1 MKIFGRYQIKSLLGQ
16 GGMAT
21 VHLAYDPHFK
31 RDVAIKVLP
40 RELLHDRTF
49 HSRFEQEAQ
58 TIALLE
64 HYAIVPVYD
73 YGKQD
78 GQPFLVMRYMS
89 GGSLTE
95 RLKQGPLAFEQIA
108 IIAERI
114 GAALDRAHKK
124 GIIHRDVKL
133 SNILFDGDGDPY
145 LSDFGLA
152 RLSEVSA
159 QLTGSGIVGT
169 PAYMAPEVSDLGGL
183 THLIDV
189 YAFGVGLFE
198 MLTGRLP
205 YEADTAIGMLMAHA
219 VKPIPDVQ
227 ALRPEL
233 PDTVQEIID
242 RALAKDPM
250 DRYQSAGEIA
260 ADLQAVLLPTGQHA
274 GYLAPNRVDTIEQ
287 TPVAIP
293 TPPDQIDL
301 ATTTPL
307 QSRRK
312 HTLIGH
318 TGTVHSVSWSSDST
332 ILASGS
338 EDATI
343 ILWDAGTG
351 TKAFTLNEHQ
361 DAVLSVAFSPTD
373 PALVSGSADRT
384 VRLWNAQAGSILH
397 TFSGHSADVTCVNWS
412 PDGKLVVSGSWDG
425 SVLLFDLRTA
435 SLLRTL
441 AQHST
446 AVSSLAW
453 SPDGT
458 MLACGLWDGTI
469 TLWDTRKYQQ
479 IRTLTAH
486 TRDVAS
492 VAWSPDGTMLASG
505 SEDTNL
511 NVCNARTSERLF
523 SLRSHEEAVTS
534 VTWSPDG
541 SKMASGSADDTVMIW
556 DADSSRV
563 LHTLSG
569 HTADVTSVAWSPDG
583 TMIASGSSD
592 NLAILWSTDF

>member
-169 PAYMAPEVSDLGGL
+169 PAYMAPEVSDPGGL

-293 TPPDQIDL
+293 TPPEQIDL
-301 ATTTPL
+301 AMTTPL

-458 MLACGLWDGTI
+458 MLA
-469 TLWDTRKYQQ
+469 
-479 IRTLTAH
+479 
-486 TRDVAS
+486 
-492 VAWSPDGTMLASG
+492 SG

>member
-1 MKIFGRYQIKSLLGQ
+1 MNTFGRYEIKSLLGQ

-73 YGKQD
+73 FGKEE

-95 RLKQGPLAFEQIA
+95 RIRQGPLPLERIA
-108 IIAERI
+108 VIAGRI
-114 GAALDRAHKK
+114 GAALDRAHAK
-124 GIIHRDVKL
+124 GIIHRDIKL

-169 PAYMAPEVSDLGGL
+169 PAYMAPEVSDPGGL

-189 YAFGVGLFE
+189 YAFGVTLFE
-198 MLTGRLP
+198 ILTGKLP
-205 YEADTAIGMLMAHA
+205 YDADTAIGMLMAHA

-227 ALRPEL
+227 SLRPDL
-233 PDTVQEIID
+233 PDSVQSVID

-250 DRYQSAGEIA
+250 DRYQSAGVLA
-260 ADLQAVLLPTGQHA
+260 ADLQAALLPTGQHPVFST
-274 GYLAPNRVDTIEQ
+274 PNLIDTTEQ

-293 TPPDQIDL
+293 TPPEEIDL
-301 ATTTPL
+301 AVTTPL
-307 QSRRK
+307 QSRRL

-318 TGTVHSVSWSSDST
+318 TGTVHSVSWSLDGKV
-332 ILASGS
+332 LATGS
-338 EDATI
+338 EDTTI
-343 ILWDAGTG
+343 ILWNAGTG
-351 TKAFTLNEHQ
+351 AKTFALTEHQ

-384 VRLWNAQAGSILH
+384 VRLWNAQAGRSLH
-397 TFSGHSADVTCVNWS
+397 TFSGHSADVTSVTWS

-425 SVLLFDLRTA
+425 SVLLFDLRTG

-469 TLWDTRKYQQ
+469 TLWDTQKYQQ

-492 VAWSPDGTMLASG
+492 VAWSPDGMMLASG

-511 NVCNARTSERLF
+511 NVCDANTSERLF
-523 SLRSHEEAVTS
+523 SLKKHEEAVTA

-541 SKMASGSADDTVMIW
+541 SKMASGSADDTVIIW
-556 DADSSRV
+556 ETDSGRA

-569 HTADVTSVAWSPDG
+569 HSADVTSVAWSPNG
-583 TMIASGSSD
+583 GVIASGSSD
-592 NLAILWSTDF
+592 NLAILWSADS

>member
-1 MKIFGRYQIKSLLGQ
+1 MKTFGRYQIRSLLGQ

-21 VHLAYDPHFK
+21 VHLAYDPLFK

-73 YGKQD
+73 FGKEE

-95 RLKQGPLAFEQIA
+95 RIKEGPLAIEKIA

-114 GAALDRAHKK
+114 GAALDRAHKR
-124 GIIHRDVKL
+124 GIIHRDIKL

-169 PAYMAPEVSDLGGL
+169 PAYMAPEISDPGGL
-183 THLIDV
+183 THLVDV
-189 YAFGVGLFE
+189 YAFGVTLFE
-198 MLTGRLP
+198 MLTGQLP
-205 YEADTAIGMLMAHA
+205 YAADTAIGMLMAHA
-219 VKPIPDVQ
+219 VKPVPDVRS
-227 ALRPEL
+227 LRPEL
-233 PDTVQEIID
+233 PATVQSVVE
-242 RALAKDPM
+242 RAMAKHPF
-250 DRYQSAGEIA
+250 DRYQSAGELA
-260 ADLQAVLLPTGQHA
+260 ADLQAVLLPTGQQA
-274 GYLAPNRVDTIEQ
+274 AFSVSRPADLADQ
-287 TPVAIP
+287 TPVSVP
-293 TPPDQIDL
+293 TPPGQIDL
-301 ATTTPL
+301 AVTTPL
-307 QSRRK
+307 RSGRL

-318 TGTVHSVSWSSDST
+318 SGTVHSVSWSSDGKV
-332 ILASGS
+332 LASGS
-338 EDATI
+338 EDTTI
-343 ILWDAGTG
+343 ILWDAETG
-351 TKAFTLNEHQ
+351 VKTFTLDEHQ
-361 DAVLSVAFSPTD
+361 DAILSVAFSPTD

-384 VRLWNAQAGSILH
+384 VRLWNVQTGTSLH
-397 TFSGHSADVTCVNWS
+397 TFSGHTADVTSVTWS
-412 PDGKLVVSGSWDG
+412 PDGRLVVSGSWDG
-425 SVLLFDLRTA
+425 SVLLFDLRTGK
-435 SLLRTL
+435 LMRTL

-469 TLWDTRKYQQ
+469 TLWNTRKYQQ

-486 TRDVAS
+486 TREVAS

-511 NVCNARTSERLF
+511 NVCDAGTSERLF
-523 SLRSHEEAVTS
+523 SLRNHEEAVTS

-541 SKMASGSADDTVMIW
+541 TKMAAGSVDNTIMIW
-556 DADSSRV
+556 EADSGRL

-569 HTADVTSVAWSPDG
+569 HTAAVTSVAWSPSG
-583 TMIASGSSD
+583 KVIASGSSD
-592 NLAILWSTDF
+592 NLAILWDTDF